1 MKRNEEVLSR
11 LSELFDE
18 ETAFIGLGNMDRGD
32 DAAGL
37 LIVDTLSREK
47 PGHFY
52 SERQGLEADILD
64 LIKRSRIGRMIFVDS
79 SDFRA
84 QPGEF
89 RLFRRE
95 DIEHDQ
101 ISSHKIP
108 LSIYAALLEMSG
120 KEIFILGI
128 QPKSLEYGTELSDEV
143 TRAISEIEKT
153 LRARLTELS

>member
-1 MKRNEEVLSR
+1 MTRNNEVLAR

-37 LIVDTLSREK
+37 SIINALSREK
-47 PGHFY
+47 TGHFY
-52 SERQGLEADILD
+52 SEQQGLETVILD
-64 LIKRSRIGRMIFVDS
+64 LIKRSRITRVIFIDS

-84 QPGEF
+84 EPGDF
-89 RLFRRE
+89 RLFKRE
-95 DIEHDQ
+95 DVEYDQ

-120 KEIFILGI
+120 KEVLILGI
-128 QPKSLEYGTELSDEV
+128 QPKSLEYGAELSDEV
-143 TRAISEIEKT
+143 AMAITDIEKT
-153 LRARLTELS
+153 LGAKLREL